1 MKIII
6 FGLGSIGVRHAQILR
21 KDFKHELY
29 AFRSGKTSKENLL
42 KVPELSTWE
51 SVDRLKPEIAFIT
64 NPTSEHLST
73 ALECAQRGMH
83 LFIEKPLADSLDG
96 ASQLIALC
104 HKKKLSA
111 YVAYCL
117 RFHPVIIKIKELLK
131 DKKALHARVVCS
143 SMLHAWRPGSDPKKS
158 YSARRALGGG
168 VILDLSHEFDYIRF
182 LLGEIKSITGIK
194 GRMGHVTV
202 DSEDFADTL
211 LTLENGVIVNCHL
224 NFASFQTERKI
235 QIDFKQGFIEGD
247 LINNTIICQAR
258 GKIRHFRFSVDRN
271 AYLKTQT
278 EYFFKNLKYPDRIT
292 NLRESQILLEKILE
306 FRNA

>member
-1 MKIII
+1 M
-6 FGLGSIGVRHAQILR
+6 
-21 KDFKHELY
+21 
-29 AFRSGKTSKENLL
+29 
-42 KVPELSTWE
+42 
-51 SVDRLKPEIAFIT
+51 
-64 NPTSEHLST
+64 
-73 ALECAQRGMH
+73 
-83 LFIEKPLADSLDG
+83 
-96 ASQLIALC
+96 
-104 HKKKLSA
+104 
-111 YVAYCL
+111 
-117 RFHPVIIKIKELLK
+117 
-131 DKKALHARVVCS
+131 
-143 SMLHAWRPGSDPKKS
+143 
-158 YSARRALGGG
+158 
-168 VILDLSHEFDYIRF
+168 DLSHEFDYIRF

-211 LTLENGVIVNCHL
+211 VTLENGVIVNCHL

-247 LINNTIICQAR
+247 LINNTIIYQAR
-258 GKIRHFRFSVDRN
+258 GKIRHFRFRVDRN

>member
-42 KVPELSTWE
+42 KVPELSSWE
-51 SVDRLKPEIAFIT
+51 SVDQLKPQVAFIT

-83 LFIEKPLADSLDG
+83 LFIEKPLADSLEG
-96 ASQLIALC
+96 VRQLIALC
-104 HKKKLSA
+104 HKKKLVA

-131 DKKALHARVVCS
+131 DKKVLHARVVCS

-182 LLGEIKSITGIK
+182 LLGEIKSIAGVK

-211 LTLENGVIVNCHL
+211 VTLENGVIVNCHL

-247 LINNTIICQAR
+247 LINNTIIYHSR
-258 GKIRHFRFSVDRN
+258 GKIRHFRFPVDRN
-271 AYLKTQT
+271 AYLKAQS
-278 EYFFKNLKYPDRIT
+278 EYFFKNLKHPKRIN